1 MRTRRVK
8 QLHRIVRGAI
18 AAMLIAQA
26 AVVQAGGPAGDVR
39 SRTSVSAVQDMTDR
53 IIVRYRDGAKAKA
66 TAAVTA
72 LSAERVREASG
83 RRGFQARPLRVTA
96 SGAQVWAMD
105 RMMSIGEARAVAADI
120 AAADTDVEYAEPDS
134 RAMPLGVPNDPS
146 FYDQWNYYE
155 SLAGINVLPAW
166 ERVRGIGVEV
176 AVIDTGH
183 RSHIDLWEN
192 LRDSV
197 DLITN
202 VWTANDGNGRDSDG
216 WDPGDAVA
224 AGECASR
231 PNGAASTWHGTHVA
245 GTIGAVTD
253 NGIGVAGV
261 ANGATLYSVRVLGR
275 CGGYVSD
282 IADGILYAV
291 GSSVPG
297 IGSVRQRPARVLNLS
312 IGGGGA
318 CAATYA
324 SAINT
329 ARSRGAVV
337 VVAAGNDNVDVSQ
350 SQPANCPGVIA
361 VAAVNR
367 SGGKASFSNYGA
379 GVTIAAPGDVILST
393 LNAGVTTP
401 GADSYAWYS
410 GTSMAAPHVAGVAA
424 LMFAAKPALSPDQV
438 ATILR
443 STARPFPAPC
453 GGCGSGIVDAGAAV
467 QAVAMPATTL
477 TLSGP
482 DDAWWYE
489 STPIVAHVAGNS
501 PTGTVTFY
509 KVGDPTPAVTAPVV
523 NGVASTTVWWMQF
536 GSGGGTFRYSASYSG
551 DANNGISQA
560 GIRVIEVHGD

>member
-1 MRTRRVK
+1 MTDKSINKLRWFARGMVA
-8 QLHRIVRGAI
+8 VGAI
-18 AAMLIAQA
+18 VHVALAH
-26 AVVQAGGPAGDVR
+26 AGGPAAGTDSR
-39 SRTSVSAVQDMTDR
+39 SAAAAQDSTDQ
-53 IIVRYRDGAKAKA
+53 IIVRYRDNVRGKGAS
-66 TAAVTA
+66 VTTS

-83 RRGFQARPLRVTA
+83 RRGFQARQLRVTA
-96 SGAQVWAMD
+96 SGAQVWAMG

-120 AAADTDVEYAEPDS
+120 AAADSDVEYAEPDS

-166 ERVRGIGVEV
+166 ERVRGLGVEV

-183 RSHIDLWEN
+183 TGHSDLWEN
-192 LRDSV
+192 LHESV

-202 VWTANDGNGRDSDG
+202 VWTANDGNGRDG
-216 WDPGDAVA
+216 NGEDPGDAVA
-224 AGECASR
+224 AGECAAR

-253 NGIGVAGV
+253 NGVGVAGI

-297 IGSVRQRPARVLNLS
+297 ISYVRPRPARVLNLS

-318 CAATYA
+318 CAATYVN
-324 SAINT
+324 AINT

-379 GVTIAAPGDVILST
+379 GVTIAAPGEGILST

-401 GADSYAWYS
+401 GAQSYAWYS

-424 LMFAAKPALSPDQV
+424 LMFAAKPSLSPDQV
-438 ATILR
+438 AAILR

-453 GGCGSGIVDAGAAV
+453 SGCGSGIVDAGAAV
-467 QAVAMPATTL
+467 QAVATPLTTL
-477 TLSGP
+477 TLTGP

-489 STPIVAHVAGNS
+489 STPIVARIAGNN

-509 KVGDPTPAVTAPVV
+509 KVGDTTPVAVTAQVV
-523 NGVASTTVWWMQF
+523 GGVASTTVWWMQF